1 MVISVAIHILQ
12 RLLHL
17 DSNIFF
23 ESLFLWLI
31 GFKYIGTFPDSFLRG
46 AIQIGVVE
54 HAVLSYWFFGRRISL
69 LFACVGFCLWGIYLF
84 IFLVRVISFFK
95 YINCLI
101 SSNIWIF
108 FNFFLYIME
117 QAINSSEAT
126 VWLHHHCLYHFP
138 DRMLFFALYP
148 KELDRGI
155 ITRLPSIFRY
165 MLRYNCIFL
174 H

>member
-108 FNFFLYIME
+108 FNFFCISWSKPLTHLK
-117 QAINSSEAT
+117 QQFD
-126 VWLHHHCLYHFP
+126 C
-138 DRMLFFALYP
+138 
-148 KELDRGI
+148 
-155 ITRLPSIFRY
+155 ITIASI
-165 MLRYNCIFL
+165 IFL
-174 H
+174 IGCYSLLSTLRNWIEVS